1 MVGMK
6 SKKTEMLRILSMLWT
21 KTKLLNIMRKLKEM
35 WRKTS
40 LGGSM
45 NMKGE
50 SKKLKMEEFKSSKL
64 IPSKM
69 RMETS

>member
-1 MVGMK
+1 
-6 SKKTEMLRILSMLWT
+6 MLWT

-40 LGGSM
+40 LEESM

-50 SKKLKMEEFKSSKL
+50 SKKQKMEEFK
-64 IPSKM
+64 
-69 RMETS
+69 